1 MKISNKV
8 LFCSMILVV
17 CGMGS
22 CNETTEWSP
31 WDCSMTGEG
40 CVPEPEP
47 EPAPEPEPSAKDCGA
62 IAHGQNGCLQG
73 NIVLCHDGE
82 AGVIEGGDCV
92 AHSQYCTPD
101 ETAESGFVCKS
112 LDTTDCVFNDD
123 VFAKDSRVCDGNVL
137 RTCSEETDS
146 AWSEGTDCADN
157 ENGEVYCDPSLN
169 ACRAY
174 RACGESGDIAH
185 GAVVCNDEGT
195 DKAKC
200 EDGTLVELT
209 GDEACPVVEN
219 ATSVCTF
226 DTEATCSFVC
236 NTGYTQ
242 VLDACQAIETCNA
255 EGEIYNSESN
265 TCVCDTAN
273 HWAGTAGS
281 CACEDGYVPVNG
293 QCELKTTCDANKEI
307 YISETNTCA
316 CDTDNHWT
324 GTAGSCACETGYV
337 LVNGQCELKKTCDA
351 NKEIYISETNTCV
364 CDTDNHWTGAA
375 GSCACET
382 GYVTVNGQCEL
393 KKTCDANKEIY
404 NSTSNTCAC
413 DTAKHWAGTA
423 GSCACE
429 TGYVLVNG
437 QCELKKTCDANKEIY
452 NSASNTCSCN
462 TANHWIGTVGSCTCE
477 TGYLLIDGHCELK
490 KTCDPLKEIYHAS
503 SNTCTCDTA
512 KHWVGSAGGCM
523 CETGVQV
530 GSSCKNPVIGDM
542 ITFGSYEQDNDL
554 TNGKEPI
561 TWRVLDYDSQKR
573 IALVLSEKALDTRAF
588 NEDNSS
594 GCTYDRSTI
603 RSWMNGYDKAQNDLK
618 KDFTTNNFID
628 TAFTPEE
635 QDRIAKTLVVP
646 DKNPKADENP
656 EYNYVTGY
664 MTEDKI
670 FLLSI
675 TEVNKYLP
683 TSSDKQADTTRYA
696 VKKGARVVASVSHND
711 TENGSCNDPHCW
723 ALWWLRTNG
732 QYTTYKTYV
741 YNSTI
746 SVNGNFLAISHMS
759 VRPALWVKY

>member
-185 GAVVCNDEGT
+185 GAVVCNDQGT
-195 DKAKC
+195 DKAWC

-236 NTGYTQ
+236 NTGYTRVQ
-242 VLDACQAIETCNA
+242 DACQAIETCNA
-255 EGEIYNSESN
+255 EG
-265 TCVCDTAN
+265 
-273 HWAGTAGS
+273 
-281 CACEDGYVPVNG
+281 
-293 QCELKTTCDANKEI
+293 
-307 YISETNTCA
+307 
-316 CDTDNHWT
+316 
-324 GTAGSCACETGYV
+324 
-337 LVNGQCELKKTCDA
+337 
-351 NKEIYISETNTCV
+351 EIYISETNTCV

-375 GSCACET
+375 GSCACEE
-382 GYVTVNGQCEL
+382 GYVLVNGQCEL

-404 NSTSNTCAC
+404 NSASNTCSC
-413 DTAKHWAGTA
+413 NTAKHWAGAA

-452 NSASNTCSCN
+452 NSASNTCSCD
-462 TANHWIGTVGSCTCE
+462 TAKHWAGAAGSCTCE

-512 KHWVGSAGGCM
+512 NDWVGSAGGCM

-530 GSSCKNPVIGDM
+530 GGTCKTPVIGDM

-675 TEVNKYLP
+675 TEVNKYLT

>member
-1 MKISNKV
+1 MKFSTKFFFSV
-8 LFCSMILVV
+8 ILVAYSV
-17 CGMGS
+17 IS
-22 CNETTEWSP
+22 CNETAELST
-31 WDCSMTGEG
+31 WDCNMTEEG
-40 CVPEPEP
+40 CMPDQDPEQP
-47 EPAPEPEPSAKDCGA
+47 AKDCGEL
-62 IAHGQNGCLQG
+62 AHGQSSCLEG
-73 NIVLCHDGE
+73 NIVLCHDGKTD
-82 AGVIEGGDCV
+82 VIEGGDCV
-92 AHSQYCTPD
+92 AQSRHCAPD
-101 ETAESGFVCKS
+101 ETSESGFVCKE
-112 LDTTDCVFNDD
+112 LNTTDCIFNDD

-200 EDGTLVELT
+200 EDGKLVVLT

-236 NTGYTQ
+236 NSGYTRVQ
-242 VLDACQAIETCNA
+242 DACQAIETCNA
-255 EGEIYNSESN
+255 EGEIYISETN
-265 TCVCDTAN
+265 TCVCDTDN
-273 HWAGTAGS
+273 HWTGAAGS
-281 CACEDGYVPVNG
+281 CACEEGYVPVNG

-337 LVNGQCELKKTCDA
+337 T
-351 NKEIYISETNTCV
+351 
-364 CDTDNHWTGAA
+364 
-375 GSCACET
+375 
-382 GYVTVNGQCEL
+382 
-393 KKTCDANKEIY
+393 
-404 NSTSNTCAC
+404 
-413 DTAKHWAGTA
+413 
-423 GSCACE
+423 
-429 TGYVLVNG
+429 VNG

-452 NSASNTCSCN
+452 NSASNTCSCD

-490 KTCDPLKEIYHAS
+490 KTCDPLKEIYNS
-503 SNTCTCDTA
+503 KNNTCTCDTA

-561 TWRVLDYDSQKR
+561 TWRVLDYNSQKR
-573 IALVLSEKALDTRAF
+573 IAFVLSEKALDTRAF

-603 RSWMNGYDKAQNDLK
+603 RSWLNGYDKAQNDLK
-618 KDFTTNNFID
+618 KNFTTNNFID

-675 TEVNKYLP
+675 TEVNQYLK
-683 TSSDKQADTTRYA
+683 TASDRQADTTRYA
-696 VKKGARVVASVSHND
+696 VKKGARVVSSVSHKD
-711 TENGSCNDPHCW
+711 TENGTCNDPHCW

-746 SVNGNFLAISHMS
+746 SVNGNFLSISHMS

>member
-185 GAVVCNDEGT
+185 GAVVCNDQGT
-195 DKAKC
+195 DKAWC

-242 VLDACQAIETCNA
+242 VQDTCQAIETCNA
-255 EGEIYNSESN
+255 EGEIYISETN
-265 TCVCDTAN
+265 TCVCDTDN
-273 HWAGTAGS
+273 HWTGAAGS
-281 CACEDGYVPVNG
+281 CACEEGYVPVNG

-351 NKEIYISETNTCV
+351 NKEIY
-364 CDTDNHWTGAA
+364 
-375 GSCACET
+375 
-382 GYVTVNGQCEL
+382 
-393 KKTCDANKEIY
+393 
-404 NSTSNTCAC
+404 
-413 DTAKHWAGTA
+413 
-423 GSCACE
+423 
-429 TGYVLVNG
+429 
-437 QCELKKTCDANKEIY
+437 
-452 NSASNTCSCN
+452 NSASNTCSCD

-523 CETGVQV
+523 CATGVQV

-561 TWRVLDYDSQKR
+561 TWRVLDYNSQKR
-573 IALVLSEKALDTRAF
+573 IAFVLSEKALDTRAF

-675 TEVNKYLP
+675 TEVNKYLT

-711 TENGSCNDPHCW
+711 TENGTCNDPHCW

>member
-62 IAHGQNGCLQG
+62 IAHGQSSCLEG
-73 NIVLCHDGE
+73 NIVLCHDGKTD
-82 AGVIEGGDCV
+82 VIEGGDCV
-92 AHSQYCTPD
+92 AQSRHCAPD
-101 ETAESGFVCKS
+101 ETAESGFVCKE
-112 LDTTDCVFNDD
+112 LNTTDCVFNDD

-137 RTCSEETDS
+137 RTCSEVTDS

-195 DKAKC
+195 DKAWC

-236 NTGYTQ
+236 NTGYTRVQ
-242 VLDACQAIETCNA
+242 DACQAIETCNA
-255 EGEIYNSESN
+255 EGEIYISETN
-265 TCVCDTAN
+265 TCVCDSDN
-273 HWAGTAGS
+273 HWTGAAGS
-281 CACEDGYVPVNG
+281 CACEEGYVPVNG

-351 NKEIYISETNTCV
+351 NKEIY
-364 CDTDNHWTGAA
+364 
-375 GSCACET
+375 
-382 GYVTVNGQCEL
+382 
-393 KKTCDANKEIY
+393 
-404 NSTSNTCAC
+404 NSASNTCSC
-413 DTAKHWAGTA
+413 DTAKHWAGA
-423 GSCACE
+423 A
-429 TGYVLVNG
+429 
-437 QCELKKTCDANKEIY
+437 
-452 NSASNTCSCN
+452 
-462 TANHWIGTVGSCTCE
+462 GSCTCE

-512 KHWVGSAGGCM
+512 NDWVGSAGGCM
-523 CETGVQV
+523 CATGVQV
-530 GSSCKNPVIGDM
+530 GSTCKTPVIGDM

-561 TWRVLDYDSQKR
+561 TWRVLDYNSQKR

-618 KDFTTNNFID
+618 KNFTTNNFID

-675 TEVNKYLP
+675 TEVNKYLT

>member
-62 IAHGQNGCLQG
+62 IAHGQSSCLEG
-73 NIVLCHDGE
+73 NIVLCHDGKTD
-82 AGVIEGGDCV
+82 VIEGGDCV
-92 AHSQYCTPD
+92 AQSRHCAPD
-101 ETAESGFVCKS
+101 ETAESGFVCKE
-112 LDTTDCVFNDD
+112 LNTTDCVFNDD

-137 RTCSEETDS
+137 RTCSEVTDS

-195 DKAKC
+195 DKAWC

-236 NTGYTQ
+236 NTGYTRVQ
-242 VLDACQAIETCNA
+242 DACQAIETCNA
-255 EGEIYNSESN
+255 EGEIYISETN
-265 TCVCDTAN
+265 TCVCDTDN

-404 NSTSNTCAC
+404 NS
-413 DTAKHWAGTA
+413 
-423 GSCACE
+423 
-429 TGYVLVNG
+429 
-437 QCELKKTCDANKEIY
+437 
-452 NSASNTCSCN
+452 ASNTCSCD

-530 GSSCKNPVIGDM
+530 GGTCKTPVIGDM

-675 TEVNKYLP
+675 TEVNKYLT

-696 VKKGARVVASVSHND
+696 VKKGARVVSSVSHND
-711 TENGSCNDPHCW
+711 TENGTCNDPHCW

>member
-1 MKISNKV
+1 MAWVRVTQRPN
-8 LFCSMILVV
+8 
-17 CGMGS
+17 G
-22 CNETTEWSP
+22 
-31 WDCSMTGEG
+31 
-40 CVPEPEP
+40 
-47 EPAPEPEPSAKDCGA
+47 ARA

-82 AGVIEGGDCV
+82 AGVIAGGDCV

-101 ETAESGFVCKS
+101 ETAESGFGCQE
-112 LDTTDCVFNDD
+112 LNTPDCIFNDD
-123 VFAKDSRVCDGNVL
+123 VFAKGARVCDGNVL
-137 RTCSEETDS
+137 STCSEVADS

-195 DKAKC
+195 DKAWC

-242 VLDACQAIETCNA
+242 VQDTCQAIETCNA
-255 EGEIYNSESN
+255 EGEIYISETN
-265 TCVCDTAN
+265 TCVCDTDN
-273 HWAGTAGS
+273 HWTGAAGS
-281 CACEDGYVPVNG
+281 CACEEGYVPVNG

-337 LVNGQCELKKTCDA
+337 T
-351 NKEIYISETNTCV
+351 
-364 CDTDNHWTGAA
+364 
-375 GSCACET
+375 
-382 GYVTVNGQCEL
+382 
-393 KKTCDANKEIY
+393 
-404 NSTSNTCAC
+404 
-413 DTAKHWAGTA
+413 
-423 GSCACE
+423 
-429 TGYVLVNG
+429 VNG

-452 NSASNTCSCN
+452 NSASNTCSCD
-462 TANHWIGTVGSCTCE
+462 TAKHWIGTVGSCTCE

-490 KTCDPLKEIYHAS
+490 KTCDPLKEIYNS
-503 SNTCTCDTA
+503 KNNTCTCDTA

-561 TWRVLDYDSQKR
+561 TWRVLDYNSQKR
-573 IALVLSEKALDTRAF
+573 IAFVLSEKALDTRAF

-603 RSWMNGYDKAQNDLK
+603 RSWLNGYDKAQNDLK
-618 KDFTTNNFID
+618 KNFTTNNFID

-664 MTEDKI
+664 TTEDKI

-675 TEVNKYLP
+675 TEVNQYLK
-683 TSSDKQADTTRYA
+683 TASDRQADTTRYV
-696 VKKGARVVASVSHND
+696 VKKGARVVSSVSHKD
-711 TENGSCNDPHCW
+711 TENGTCNDPHCW

>member
-1 MKISNKV
+1 
-8 LFCSMILVV
+8 MILVV

-137 RTCSEETDS
+137 RTCSEVTDS

-185 GAVVCNDEGT
+185 GAVVCNDQGT
-195 DKAKC
+195 DKAWC

-242 VLDACQAIETCNA
+242 VQDTCQAIETCNA
-255 EGEIYNSESN
+255 EGEIYISETN
-265 TCVCDTAN
+265 TCVCDSDN
-273 HWAGTAGS
+273 HWTGAAGS
-281 CACEDGYVPVNG
+281 CACEEGYVPVNG

-351 NKEIYISETNTCV
+351 NKEIY
-364 CDTDNHWTGAA
+364 
-375 GSCACET
+375 
-382 GYVTVNGQCEL
+382 
-393 KKTCDANKEIY
+393 
-404 NSTSNTCAC
+404 
-413 DTAKHWAGTA
+413 
-423 GSCACE
+423 
-429 TGYVLVNG
+429 
-437 QCELKKTCDANKEIY
+437 
-452 NSASNTCSCN
+452 NSASNTCSCD
-462 TANHWIGTVGSCTCE
+462 TANHWSGTVGSCTCE

-512 KHWVGSAGGCM
+512 NDWVGSAGGCM
-523 CETGVQV
+523 CATGVQV

-561 TWRVLDYDSQKR
+561 TWRVLDYNSQKR

-618 KDFTTNNFID
+618 KNFTTNNFID

-675 TEVNKYLP
+675 TEVNKYLT

>member
-146 AWSEGTDCADN
+146 AWSEGKDCADN

-185 GAVVCNDEGT
+185 GAVVCNDQGT
-195 DKAKC
+195 DKAWC

-236 NTGYTQ
+236 NTGYTRVQ
-242 VLDACQAIETCNA
+242 DACQAIETCNA
-255 EGEIYNSESN
+255 EG
-265 TCVCDTAN
+265 
-273 HWAGTAGS
+273 
-281 CACEDGYVPVNG
+281 
-293 QCELKTTCDANKEI
+293 
-307 YISETNTCA
+307 
-316 CDTDNHWT
+316 
-324 GTAGSCACETGYV
+324 
-337 LVNGQCELKKTCDA
+337 
-351 NKEIYISETNTCV
+351 EIYISETNTCV

-375 GSCACET
+375 GSCACEE
-382 GYVTVNGQCEL
+382 GYVLVNGQCEL

-404 NSTSNTCAC
+404 NSASNTCSC
-413 DTAKHWAGTA
+413 NTAKHWAGAA

-452 NSASNTCSCN
+452 NSASNTCSCD
-462 TANHWIGTVGSCTCE
+462 TAKHWAGAAGSCTCE

-512 KHWVGSAGGCM
+512 NDWVGSAGGCM

-530 GSSCKNPVIGDM
+530 GGTCKTPVIGDM

-675 TEVNKYLP
+675 TEVNKYLT

-696 VKKGARVVASVSHND
+696 VKKGARVVSSVSHND
-711 TENGSCNDPHCW
+711 TENGTCNDPHCW

>member
-1 MKISNKV
+1 M
-8 LFCSMILVV
+8 
-17 CGMGS
+17 
-22 CNETTEWSP
+22 P
-31 WDCSMTGEG
+31 DQD
-40 CVPEPEP
+40 PEQPT
-47 EPAPEPEPSAKDCGA
+47 KDCGEL
-62 IAHGQNGCLQG
+62 AHGQSSCLEG
-73 NIVLCHDGE
+73 NIVLCHDGKTD
-82 AGVIEGGDCV
+82 VIEGGDCV
-92 AHSQYCTPD
+92 AQSRHCAPD
-101 ETAESGFVCKS
+101 ETSESGFVCKE
-112 LDTTDCVFNDD
+112 LNTTDCIFNDD

-200 EDGTLVELT
+200 EDGKLVALT

-219 ATSVCTF
+219 ATSVCSF
-226 DTEATCSFVC
+226 DTEAMCSFVC
-236 NTGYTQ
+236 NSGYTRVQ
-242 VLDACQAIETCNA
+242 DACQAIETCNA
-255 EGEIYNSESN
+255 EGEIYISETN
-265 TCVCDTAN
+265 TCVCDTDN
-273 HWAGTAGS
+273 HWTGAAGS
-281 CACEDGYVPVNG
+281 CACEEGYVPVNG

-337 LVNGQCELKKTCDA
+337 T
-351 NKEIYISETNTCV
+351 
-364 CDTDNHWTGAA
+364 
-375 GSCACET
+375 
-382 GYVTVNGQCEL
+382 
-393 KKTCDANKEIY
+393 
-404 NSTSNTCAC
+404 
-413 DTAKHWAGTA
+413 
-423 GSCACE
+423 
-429 TGYVLVNG
+429 VNG

-452 NSASNTCSCN
+452 NSASNTCSCD
-462 TANHWIGTVGSCTCE
+462 TAKHWAGAAGSCTCE

-490 KTCDPLKEIYHAS
+490 KTCDPLKEIYNS
-503 SNTCTCDTA
+503 KNNTCACDTA
-512 KHWVGSAGGCM
+512 NDWVGSAGGCM
-523 CETGVQV
+523 CATGVQV

-561 TWRVLDYDSQKR
+561 TWRVLDYNSQKR
-573 IALVLSEKALDTRAF
+573 IAFVLSEKALDTRAF

-603 RSWMNGYDKAQNDLK
+603 RSWLNGYDKAQNDLK
-618 KDFTTNNFID
+618 KNFTTNNFID

-646 DKNPKADENP
+646 DKNPKANENP

-664 MTEDKI
+664 TTEDKI

-675 TEVNKYLP
+675 TEVNQYLK
-683 TSSDKQADTTRYA
+683 TASDRQADTTRYV
-696 VKKGARVVASVSHND
+696 VKKGARVVSSVSHKD
-711 TENGSCNDPHCW
+711 TENGTCNDPHCW

-746 SVNGNFLAISHMS
+746 SVNGNFLSISHMS

>member
-1 MKISNKV
+1 
-8 LFCSMILVV
+8 MILVV

-185 GAVVCNDEGT
+185 GAVVCNDQGT
-195 DKAKC
+195 DKAWC

-242 VLDACQAIETCNA
+242 VQDTCQAIETCNA
-255 EGEIYNSESN
+255 EGEIYISETN
-265 TCVCDTAN
+265 TCVCDTDN
-273 HWAGTAGS
+273 HWTGAAGS
-281 CACEDGYVPVNG
+281 CACEEGYVPVNG

-351 NKEIYISETNTCV
+351 NKEIY
-364 CDTDNHWTGAA
+364 
-375 GSCACET
+375 
-382 GYVTVNGQCEL
+382 
-393 KKTCDANKEIY
+393 
-404 NSTSNTCAC
+404 NSASNTCSC
-413 DTAKHWAGTA
+413 DTAKHWAGA
-423 GSCACE
+423 A
-429 TGYVLVNG
+429 
-437 QCELKKTCDANKEIY
+437 
-452 NSASNTCSCN
+452 
-462 TANHWIGTVGSCTCE
+462 GSCTCE

-561 TWRVLDYDSQKR
+561 TWRVLDYNSQKR

-618 KDFTTNNFID
+618 KNFTTNNFID

-675 TEVNKYLP
+675 TEVNKYLT

>member
-62 IAHGQNGCLQG
+62 IAHGQSSCLEG
-73 NIVLCHDGE
+73 NIVLCHDGKTD
-82 AGVIEGGDCV
+82 VIEGGDCV
-92 AHSQYCTPD
+92 AQSRHCAPD
-101 ETAESGFVCKS
+101 ETAESGFVCKE
-112 LDTTDCVFNDD
+112 LNTTDCVFNDD

-137 RTCSEETDS
+137 RTCSEVTDS

-195 DKAKC
+195 DKAWC

-236 NTGYTQ
+236 NTGYTRVQ
-242 VLDACQAIETCNA
+242 DACQAIETCNA
-255 EGEIYNSESN
+255 EGEIYISETN
-265 TCVCDTAN
+265 TCVCDTDN
-273 HWAGTAGS
+273 HWTGAAGS
-281 CACEDGYVPVNG
+281 CACEEGYVPVNG

-351 NKEIYISETNTCV
+351 NKEIY
-364 CDTDNHWTGAA
+364 
-375 GSCACET
+375 
-382 GYVTVNGQCEL
+382 
-393 KKTCDANKEIY
+393 
-404 NSTSNTCAC
+404 
-413 DTAKHWAGTA
+413 
-423 GSCACE
+423 
-429 TGYVLVNG
+429 
-437 QCELKKTCDANKEIY
+437 
-452 NSASNTCSCN
+452 NSASNTCSCD

-530 GSSCKNPVIGDM
+530 GGTCKTPVIGDM

-675 TEVNKYLP
+675 TEVNKYLT

-696 VKKGARVVASVSHND
+696 VKKGARVVSSVSHND
-711 TENGSCNDPHCW
+711 TENGTCNDPHCW

>member
-47 EPAPEPEPSAKDCGA
+47 APEPEPEPEPSAKDCGA

-185 GAVVCNDEGT
+185 GAVVCNDQGT
-195 DKAKC
+195 DKAWC

-242 VLDACQAIETCNA
+242 VQDTCQAIETCNA
-255 EGEIYNSESN
+255 EGEIYISETN
-265 TCVCDTAN
+265 TCVCDTDN
-273 HWAGTAGS
+273 HWTGAAGS
-281 CACEDGYVPVNG
+281 CACEEGYVPVNG

-351 NKEIYISETNTCV
+351 NKEIY
-364 CDTDNHWTGAA
+364 
-375 GSCACET
+375 
-382 GYVTVNGQCEL
+382 
-393 KKTCDANKEIY
+393 
-404 NSTSNTCAC
+404 
-413 DTAKHWAGTA
+413 
-423 GSCACE
+423 
-429 TGYVLVNG
+429 
-437 QCELKKTCDANKEIY
+437 
-452 NSASNTCSCN
+452 NSASNTCSCD

-530 GSSCKNPVIGDM
+530 GGTCKTPVIGDM

-675 TEVNKYLP
+675 TEVNKYLT

-696 VKKGARVVASVSHND
+696 VKKGARVVSSVSHND
-711 TENGSCNDPHCW
+711 TENGTCNDPHCW

>member
-307 YISETNTCA
+307 YISESNTCA

-324 GTAGSCACETGYV
+324 
-337 LVNGQCELKKTCDA
+337 
-351 NKEIYISETNTCV
+351 
-364 CDTDNHWTGAA
+364 
-375 GSCACET
+375 
-382 GYVTVNGQCEL
+382 
-393 KKTCDANKEIY
+393 
-404 NSTSNTCAC
+404 
-413 DTAKHWAGTA
+413 GTA

>member
-185 GAVVCNDEGT
+185 GAVVCNDQGT
-195 DKAKC
+195 DKAWC

-242 VLDACQAIETCNA
+242 VHDTCQAIETCNA
-255 EGEIYNSESN
+255 EGEIYISETN
-265 TCVCDTAN
+265 TCVCDTDN
-273 HWAGTAGS
+273 HWTGAAGS
-281 CACEDGYVPVNG
+281 CACEEGYVPVNG

-337 LVNGQCELKKTCDA
+337 TVNGQCELKKTCDA
-351 NKEIYISETNTCV
+351 NKEIYIS
-364 CDTDNHWTGAA
+364 A
-375 GSCACET
+375 
-382 GYVTVNGQCEL
+382 
-393 KKTCDANKEIY
+393 
-404 NSTSNTCAC
+404 SNTCSC
-413 DTAKHWAGTA
+413 DTAKHWAGAA

-452 NSASNTCSCN
+452 NSASNTCSCD

-523 CETGVQV
+523 CATGVQV

-561 TWRVLDYDSQKR
+561 TWRVLDYNSQKR
-573 IALVLSEKALDTRAF
+573 IAFVLSEKALDTRAF

-675 TEVNKYLP
+675 TEVNQYLK
-683 TSSDKQADTTRYA
+683 TASDKQADTTRYA
-696 VKKGARVVASVSHND
+696 VKKGARVVSSVSHND
-711 TENGSCNDPHCW
+711 TENGTCNDPHCW

>member
-146 AWSEGTDCADN
+146 AWSEGKDCADN

-185 GAVVCNDEGT
+185 GAVVCNDQGT
-195 DKAKC
+195 DKAWC

-236 NTGYTQ
+236 NTGYTRVQ
-242 VLDACQAIETCNA
+242 DACQAIETCNA
-255 EGEIYNSESN
+255 EGEIYISETN
-265 TCVCDTAN
+265 TCVCDTDN
-273 HWAGTAGS
+273 HWTGAAGS
-281 CACEDGYVPVNG
+281 CACEDGYVPVGG

-337 LVNGQCELKKTCDA
+337 T
-351 NKEIYISETNTCV
+351 
-364 CDTDNHWTGAA
+364 
-375 GSCACET
+375 
-382 GYVTVNGQCEL
+382 
-393 KKTCDANKEIY
+393 
-404 NSTSNTCAC
+404 
-413 DTAKHWAGTA
+413 
-423 GSCACE
+423 
-429 TGYVLVNG
+429 VNG

-452 NSASNTCSCN
+452 NSASNTCSCD

-523 CETGVQV
+523 CATGVQV

-561 TWRVLDYDSQKR
+561 TWRVLDYNSQKR

-675 TEVNKYLP
+675 TEVNQYLK
-683 TSSDKQADTTRYA
+683 TASDKQADTTRYA
-696 VKKGARVVASVSHND
+696 VKKGARVVSSVSHND
-711 TENGSCNDPHCW
+711 TENGTCNDPHCW

>member
-22 CNETTEWSP
+22 CNETAEWSP

-40 CVPEPEP
+40 CE
-47 EPAPEPEPSAKDCGA
+47 PEPEPSAKDCGA

-236 NTGYTQ
+236 NTGYTRVQ
-242 VLDACQAIETCNA
+242 DACQAIETCNA
-255 EGEIYNSESN
+255 EGEIYISESN
-265 TCVCDTAN
+265 TCVCDTDN
-273 HWAGTAGS
+273 HWTGAAGS
-281 CACEDGYVPVNG
+281 CACEEGYVPVNG

-337 LVNGQCELKKTCDA
+337 LVNGQCELKT
-351 NKEIYISETNTCV
+351 
-364 CDTDNHWTGAA
+364 
-375 GSCACET
+375 
-382 GYVTVNGQCEL
+382 
-393 KKTCDANKEIY
+393 TCDANKEIY
-404 NSTSNTCAC
+404 NSESNTCSC
-413 DTAKHWAGTA
+413 NTAKHWAGAA

-452 NSASNTCSCN
+452 NSASNTCSCD

-512 KHWVGSAGGCM
+512 NDWVGSAGGCM
-523 CETGVQV
+523 CATGVQV

-561 TWRVLDYDSQKR
+561 TWRVLDYNSQKR
-573 IALVLSEKALDTRAF
+573 IAFVLSEKALDTRAF

-675 TEVNKYLP
+675 TEVNQYLK
-683 TSSDKQADTTRYA
+683 TASDKQADTTRYA
-696 VKKGARVVASVSHND
+696 VKKGARVVSSVSHND
-711 TENGSCNDPHCW
+711 TENGTCNDPHCW